1 MSQLSRLATSPTKSL
16 AIKHYFCTLRDPR
29 RRHRRLHRLLDI
41 VAIAICAVIC
51 GADNWQEIATFGQR
65 RRTWLQRFLALPHG
79 IPSHDT
85 FERVFERL
93 DPAAFQACFRSWIA
107 ALCVRGEMPHI
118 AIDGKTLRR
127 SGSRDLGPLHMV
139 SAWATAHH
147 LVLGQEAVAEA
158 SNEITAIPRLLELL
172 DLAGALVTIDAIGCQ
187 KDIACQIVAQGGDYV
202 LTVKEN
208 QPTLHADLQQVF
220 DEALSPEATPL
231 RERSLRTQDRNHGR
245 TESRDYYVL
254 AVPAAFAERH
264 GEWAGLRS
272 LGLVLSERQVGEQE
286 PSYEARFFIS
296 SLPPR
301 VRAFARAVRNHW
313 GIENS
318 LHWHL
323 DVTFGEDKS
332 RIRQRRGAE
341 NFALLRRLAL
351 SLLKQHPAKTSV
363 ACKRLAAAL
372 DSDFLEE
379 ILQPTGNSEKP

>member
-1 MSQLSRLATSPTKSL
+1 MVDTNGASDEK
-16 AIKHYFCTLRDPR
+16 FFVLRKVS
-29 RRHRRLHRLLDI
+29 HRASLDI
-41 VAIAICAVIC
+41 VAA
-51 GADNWQEIATFGQR
+51 NTQ
-65 RRTWLQRFLALPHG
+65 
-79 IPSHDT
+79 IP
-85 FERVFERL
+85 
-93 DPAAFQACFRSWIA
+93 
-107 ALCVRGEMPHI
+107 
-118 AIDGKTLRR
+118 
-127 SGSRDLGPLHMV
+127 
-139 SAWATAHH
+139 
-147 LVLGQEAVAEA
+147 
-158 SNEITAIPRLLELL
+158 
-172 DLAGALVTIDAIGCQ
+172 
-187 KDIACQIVAQGGDYV
+187 
-202 LTVKEN
+202 
-208 QPTLHADLQQVF
+208 
-220 DEALSPEATPL
+220 
-231 RERSLRTQDRNHGR
+231 
-245 TESRDYYVL
+245 ES
-254 AVPAAFAERH
+254 
-264 GEWAGLRS
+264 S